1 MTDET
6 KTPQELEAAGS
17 ECSAGLGQPLT
28 LGKLHSLK
36 ESLEKNLAKT
46 IKECQEEEV
55 DVIWLSLYERRR
67 EFNQMIELVSQF
79 IKTLE
84 AA

>member
-1 MTDET
+1 MTDEP
-6 KTPQELEAAGS
+6 KTPQEPEAAGS
-17 ECSAGLGQPLT
+17 ACSAGLGQPLT

-36 ESLEKNLAKT
+36 KSLEKNLAKT
-46 IKECQEEEV
+46 IKRCEEEDA
-55 DVIWLSLYERRR
+55 DVIWLSLSERRR
-67 EFNQMIELVSQF
+67 EFNQIIELVSQF